1 MKFALLNLIA
11 HLRSF
16 IVIAGLGLVSVCQA
30 LSLEPMI
37 AFCSDRAKQG
47 GNCDIFVMKT
57 DGDQPRNL
65 TADPM
70 SDDYSPAWSPDG
82 TKIAFSSERLG
93 NQEIY
98 VMDADGENLVQLT
111 RHRAYDASP
120 SWSPDGR
127 KIAFTSDRDHLF
139 VVGPGQIGD
148 TEIYVMNAD
157 GKNIVRLM
165 KFGGWNHEP
174 SWSPDGRKI
183 AFVSEPNRSG
193 NLEIYVMEANGKNPV
208 RLTRNPGWDADPSWS
223 PDGTKIAF
231 ESRRNENMDIYTI
244 ETDGGNLVRL
254 TKDPASDSSPSWS
267 PNGRKIAYASKRNEN
282 FEIYVMD
289 ADGGNP
295 TNLTRDPALDSN
307 PAWSPVQ
314 LAISPKTRLLMLWA
328 TIKTPQR

>member
-1 MKFALLNLIA
+1 MFAQLNRVA

-16 IVIAGLGLVSVCQA
+16 IVMVGIGVMSVSQA
-30 LSLEPMI
+30 LSLESMI

-47 GNCDIFVMKT
+47 GNRDIFVMKT
-57 DGDQPRNL
+57 DGTEPHNL

-70 SDDYSPAWSPDG
+70 SNDYSPAWSPDG

-93 NQEIY
+93 NTEIY

-111 RHRAYDASP
+111 RHRATDDSP

-127 KIAFTSDRDHLF
+127 KIAFISDRDHLF
-139 VVGPGQIGD
+139 VVGPGQIGEL
-148 TEIYVMNAD
+148 EIYVMNAE
-157 GKNIVRLM
+157 GNNVVRIT
-165 KFGGWNHEP
+165 KTGGWKVQS

-183 AFVSEPNRSG
+183 AFVSEPDRSG
-193 NLEIYVMEANGKNPV
+193 NPEIYVMNANGKNPV

-244 ETDGGNLVRL
+244 DADGGNLVRL
-254 TKDPASDSSPSWS
+254 TKEPAIDKSPSWS
-267 PNGRKIAYASKRNEN
+267 PDGRKIAYSSKRNEN
-282 FEIYVMD
+282 YEIYVMD
-289 ADGGNP
+289 ANGENA

-314 LAISPKTRLLMLWA
+314 LAVSPEARLLMLWGTLKA
-328 TIKTPQR
+328 SR

>member
-16 IVIAGLGLVSVCQA
+16 VVIVGIGVMSVSQA

-47 GNCDIFVMKT
+47 GNRDIFVMKT
-57 DGDQPRNL
+57 DGTEPRNL

-70 SDDYSPAWSPDG
+70 SNDYSPAWSPDG

-93 NQEIY
+93 NTEIY

-111 RHRAYDASP
+111 RHRATDDSP

-127 KIAFTSDRDHLF
+127 KIAFDSDRDHLLG
-139 VVGPGQIGD
+139 VGPGQIGD

-157 GKNIVRLM
+157 GENVVRLTETA
-165 KFGGWNHEP
+165 GRDVEP
-174 SWSPDGRKI
+174 SWSPDGSKI
-183 AFVSEPNRSG
+183 AFASDRDRRV
-193 NLEIYVMEANGKNPV
+193 NLEIYVMNANGKNPV
-208 RLTRNPGWDADPSWS
+208 RLTRNPGWDADPNWS

-244 ETDGGNLVRL
+244 EPDGGNLVRL
-254 TKDPASDSSPSWS
+254 TKGPAVDNSPSWS
-267 PNGRKIAYASKRNEN
+267 PDGRKIAYSSKHDEN
-282 FEIYVMD
+282 YEIYVID

-295 TNLTRDPALDSN
+295 TNLSQNPALDRA

-314 LAISPKTRLLMLWA
+314 LAVSPKTRLLMHWGKL
-328 TIKTPQR
+328 KSSR